1 MARNFQFAIV
11 FLLGTGLLAAQA
23 PPKFEAASIRP
34 NRSGAGLMG
43 GGCRG
48 TDTVQRAASPL
59 AQMANANVNVRTSPL
74 GRCVFTNVPLSMLV
88 ELAYGGSF
96 SDSKTR
102 MTGGPKWLD
111 ADRYDVEAV
120 APNPADTT
128 TAQLY
133 TMLQALL
140 ADRVQ
145 LKIHRESRPSPGY
158 VLLVARSGAKLQQ
171 STAKEEDKGL
181 MFIAGKP
188 LSATNAS
195 MTQLA
200 NFLAGRLGRPVA
212 DETGLNGGYDFT
224 LRWLPGEEEVELQLP
239 GGVAL
244 PPEIKAKMAAAISAG
259 NADAASLFT
268 ALQDQLGLRL
278 EQRTVPVEFLV
289 IDTAEKPSE
298 N

>member
-1 MARNFQFAIV
+1 MA
-11 FLLGTGLLAAQA
+11 FLLSSGLLAAQA

-48 TDTVQRAASPL
+48 TDTVQRAVSLL
-59 AQMANANVNVRTSPL
+59 AQMANANVNVRISPL
-74 GRCVFTNVPLSMLV
+74 GRCIFTNVPLSMLI
-88 ELAYGGSF
+88 ELVYEGSF

-111 ADRYDVEAV
+111 SDRYDVEAV
-120 APNPADTT
+120 SPDPANTT

-133 TMLQALL
+133 TMIEALL
-140 ADRVQ
+140 ADRIQ
-145 LKIHRESRPSPGY
+145 LKVHRENRPSSGY
-158 VLLVARSGAKLQQ
+158 ALVVARSGAKLQP

-188 LSATNAS
+188 LTATNAS

-224 LRWLPGEEEVELQLP
+224 LRWLPGEEEVELRLP
-239 GGVAL
+239 GGAAL
-244 PPEIKAKMAAAISAG
+244 PPELRAKMTAAINAG
-259 NADAASLFT
+259 NADAPSLFT
-268 ALQDQLGLRL
+268 ALQDQLALRL

-289 IDTAEKPSE
+289 IDAAEKPSE